1 MVKDLLSLNFIL
13 LHYKLSVTHKL
24 VACESLQVQSHIIF
38 FQCLSAYLM
47 EETTAFNTVV
57 IGKIIVTASKEFER
71 RHLLRQYIVDT
82 FLFKVQQENGF
93 ALCSLLAVF

>member
-1 MVKDLLSLNFIL
+1 
-13 LHYKLSVTHKL
+13 
-24 VACESLQVQSHIIF
+24 
-38 FQCLSAYLM
+38 M
-47 EETTAFNTVV
+47 EETTAFNTVVV

-71 RHLLRQYIVDT
+71 RHLLGQYIVDT

>member
-1 MVKDLLSLNFIL
+1 
-13 LHYKLSVTHKL
+13 
-24 VACESLQVQSHIIF
+24 
-38 FQCLSAYLM
+38 M
-47 EETTAFNTVV
+47 EETTAFNTAV